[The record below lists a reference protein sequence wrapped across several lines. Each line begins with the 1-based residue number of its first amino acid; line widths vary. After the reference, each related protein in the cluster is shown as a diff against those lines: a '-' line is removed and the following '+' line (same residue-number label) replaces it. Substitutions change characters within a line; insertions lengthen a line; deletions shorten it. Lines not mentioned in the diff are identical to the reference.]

1 MSGGILFLIVFFS
14 VTAVFI
20 SIAIPIAINNDR
32 YKKFI
37 EKHSTAIKE
46 LNLINDKYKFNLI
59 PNFDMK
65 HSYDNENMY
74 SDISCWDY
82 LTYQLVYIQK
92 DVNVALR
99 NTLINKK
106 LFDEYKKE
114 IQDICIF
121 SKYDTDEVLKKQ
133 KKLDKYERKLFM
145 KVFKT
150 PVVDFKIVVVLVL
163 TNINGRY
170 RQSKYDTFTAREI
183 KDTIHRINEKRGN
196 FYLNN
201 DVWQSICRVERGK
214 VTNRMRFFIY
224 ERDGY
229 RCQICGRRTRDLE
242 VDHIIPIAKGGKS
255 TPDNLQ
261 TLCHRCN
268 YRKGSDIIYH

>member
-14 VTAVFI
+14 VAAVFI

-59 PNFDMK
+59 PSFDMK

-74 SDISCWDY
+74 SDITCWDY

-114 IQDICIF
+114 IQDTCIF
-121 SKYDTDEVLKKQ
+121 SKYDTDEVLKNQ
-133 KKLDKYERKLFM
+133 KKLDKYERKLFR

-170 RQSKYDTFTAREI
+170 RQSKYDTFTAKEI
-183 KDTIHRINEKRGN
+183 KDTIYRINEKRGN

-214 VTNRMRFFIY
+214 VTNKLRFFIY
-224 ERDGY
+224 NRDGY

-255 TPDNLQ
+255 TPKNLQ

-268 YRKGSDIIYH
+268 YRKGSNVLY